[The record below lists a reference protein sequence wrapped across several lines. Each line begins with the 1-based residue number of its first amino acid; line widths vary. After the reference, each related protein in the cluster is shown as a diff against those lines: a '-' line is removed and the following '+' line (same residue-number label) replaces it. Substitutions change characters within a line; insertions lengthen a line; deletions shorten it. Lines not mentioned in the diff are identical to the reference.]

1 MLEVKGVMVATR
13 VSRGPTDA
21 RPSSMKTL
29 LTASAL
35 ALVLSFAPS
44 VRAERADD
52 REPVRDTFPA
62 SHDRVRPLPP
72 GGDGFASRKAPPRT
86 RAADEHPT
94 PRLKLTYVRFSV
106 GDAEGR
112 AVPLEALHLDMYAL
126 SWRWL
131 RTGLEAEAGRGHATF
146 MNVST
151 SLRYGVVGVNGG
163 LQLPGRVTPFV
174 EGRLAGGVMGAT
186 LDETVMVASV
196 GVSGASAAT
205 WMYLRG
211 ADAGVEVYT
220 LGRAYVSAA
229 LGWVRSTYRG
239 ADVDAM
245 NRVTFM
251 DVTRDSFLLKL
262 GLGV

>member
-1 MLEVKGVMVATR
+1 VIAAC
-13 VSRGPTDA
+13 VSRGPIDA

-35 ALVLSFAPS
+35 ALVMSLAPS

-52 REPVRDTFPA
+52 SEPVRDTYPA
-62 SHDRVRPLPP
+62 SRVRPIGSGPS
-72 GGDGFASRKAPPRT
+72 DRSDDAGFATRRAPPR
-86 RAADEHPT
+86 AAPAVEHPT

-106 GDAEGR
+106 GDTEGR

-131 RTGLEAEAGRGHATF
+131 RAGLEAEAGRGHATF
-146 MNVST
+146 MNAST
-151 SLRYGVVGVNGG
+151 SLRYGLVGANGG
-163 LQLPGRVTPFV
+163 LQLPGRVTPFI

-186 LDETVMVASV
+186 LEETVMVTGV

-211 ADAGVEVYT
+211 VNAGVEVYT
-220 LGRAYVSAA
+220 FGRAYVSAA

-239 ADVDAM
+239 ADYDAM
-245 NRVTFM
+245 NGLKFM

-262 GLGV
+262 GLGI